1 MGAMDDSLPRDS
13 ERRRTD
19 LEQVKVLSVCHFV
32 GAGLAALGLLML
44 YGHYTFFTR
53 MMSNPNFW
61 KGAAA
66 PPPPEMFA
74 PMLWMYGFGAA
85 LIAGTGVLNFC
96 AARWLRAKKNRVF
109 TIAVAIVNCF
119 WFPLGTAL
127 GVFTIIVLARESVQA
142 LYRERVRTAPE
153 QPMRE

>member
-1 MGAMDDSLPRDS
+1 MDDLSPRDS

-32 GAGLAALGLLML
+32 GVGLAALGLLML
-44 YGHYTFFTR
+44 YGHYMFFTR
-53 MMSNPNFW
+53 MISNPDLW

-66 PPPPEMFA
+66 PPPEMFA
-74 PMLWMYGFGAA
+74 PMRWLYGVGAT
-85 LIAGTGVLNFC
+85 LVAGTGILNFFG
-96 AARWLRAKKNRVF
+96 ARSLRAKKNRLF
-109 TIAVAIVNCF
+109 TIGVAIVNCF

-142 LYRERVRTAPE
+142 LYRETTPAS
-153 QPMRE
+153 RE